1 MLKRYV
7 KSHLK
12 NRAMILSVIISLVIL
27 ATGLYLKIGYY
38 KYGYSLQGM
47 NPDFFGKSFLLF
59 IVPIIAV
66 LWFLAAVLYAIIK
79 KLIHKQKVKWFFP
92 AVLIVSASILFYFE
106 RGLVYYEFKGF
117 CDGIKTKLI
126 TEELHRWTKKQISL
140 NENESVIIDCGKA
153 DMGSLSKVG
162 QFQCKEAFIEP
173 TENGKY
179 YVIMYWGGGLLGS
192 HGIIYG
198 TDTEKVMA
206 EISKFNSSVEVV
218 SGIYAWMQ

>member
-1 MLKRYV
+1 MKEYMTN
-7 KSHLK
+7 SFK
-12 NRAMILSVIISLVIL
+12 NVPMILSVIISLVIL

-59 IVPIIAV
+59 IVPTIAV
-66 LWFLAAVLYAIIK
+66 LWFLAAAIYAIIK
-79 KLIHKQKVKWFFP
+79 KSVHKQKVKWFFP
-92 AVLIVSASILFYFE
+92 AFLIVSASILFYFE

-126 TEELHRWTKKQISL
+126 TEELHRWTEKQISL

-153 DMGSLSKVG
+153 DMGLLSKDG
-162 QFQCKEAFIEP
+162 QFRCKEAFIEP

-198 TDTEKVMA
+198 TDTKKVIA
-206 EISKFNSSVEVV
+206 ESGKYNAVEAA
-218 SGIYAWMQ
+218 SGIYAWME